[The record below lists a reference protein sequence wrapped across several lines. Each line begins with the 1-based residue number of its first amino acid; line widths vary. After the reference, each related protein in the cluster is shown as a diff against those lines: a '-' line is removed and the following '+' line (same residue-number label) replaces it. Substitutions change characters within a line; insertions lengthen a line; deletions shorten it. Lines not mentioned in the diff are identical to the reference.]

1 LVGIIKRIKLNF
13 INESFEKG
21 PDLEIT
27 ENESLKPFTFL
38 AVMLSFW
45 LKQFVS
51 FAKSKEADKIGL
63 VMIEIVV
70 GDEAMVHPFENLAVT
85 K

>member
-1 LVGIIKRIKLNF
+1 L

-21 PDLEIT
+21 PDLEII
-27 ENESLKPFTFL
+27 ENESLKPLVFF
-38 AVMLSFW
+38 AVTISFW

-51 FAKSKEADKIGL
+51 FDKLKEADKTGL
-63 VMIEIVV
+63 VFNVTNVGAEEIVQ
-70 GDEAMVHPFENLAVT
+70 PFENLAVT